1 MPEVPAVYVVS
12 TSQLSGKTALCLGLS
27 VKFKS
32 LGLKVGYFKP
42 IGTRAEEKPEDDDA
56 ILMKQVLGLNEP
68 LETICPLRLRRN
80 FLEEY
85 SKIGMAKV
93 REKIFSAYQ
102 EACRGKDVMLVEG
115 PGNPS
120 VGSFAK
126 IPPSA
131 LALELQVPIVLVSRV
146 ESDADVDRILYQK
159 LCIGESGASLLGV
172 VLTQVKRQI
181 IERVKAF
188 FGLLLSNAGIDLLGI
203 TPEVLALTAPTVRDV
218 YEHMGGEFLANM
230 NKLENMIEDVY
241 VGSMTLES
249 GLRYFRRSAN
259 KAVIL
264 GGDRT
269 DLAIAALDTGASLL
283 VLTGGIYPDIQV
295 LNKAEMTGT
304 PILMVPHDTF
314 TTVREFEKVSGHIK
328 PQNKKKI
335 EIAEKLV
342 DENVRWKEILEMAT
356 RHHSQQ

>member
-12 TSQLSGKTALCLGLS
+12 TSQLSGKTALCLGLA
-27 VKFKS
+27 VKFQS
-32 LGLKVGYFKP
+32 LGRKVGYFKP
-42 IGTRAEEKPEDDDA
+42 IGIRAEERPEDDDA
-56 ILMKQVLGLNEP
+56 ILMKQTLGLNEP
-68 LETICPLRLRRN
+68 LETICPVRLRRN

-85 SKIGMAKV
+85 SKIGTAKV
-93 REKIFSAYQ
+93 QEKIFSAYK
-102 EACRGKDVMLVEG
+102 EACKGKDVMLVEG
-115 PGNPS
+115 PGSPS

-126 IPPSA
+126 VPPSA
-131 LALELQVPIVLVSRV
+131 LALELQMPIVLVSKAD
-146 ESDADVDRILYQK
+146 SDASIDSVLYQK
-159 LCIGESGASLLGV
+159 LCIGESGANLLGV
-172 VLTQVKRQI
+172 VLTQVRRQI

-188 FGLLLSNAGIDLLGI
+188 FGPLLKNAGIDVLGI
-203 TPEVLALTAPTVRDV
+203 VPEVLALTAPTVRDV

-249 GLRYFRRSAN
+249 GLRYFRRSIN

-314 TTVREFEKVSGHIK
+314 TTVKEFEKVSGHIN

-335 EIAEKLV
+335 EVAETLV
-342 DENVRWKEILEMAT
+342 EENVRWKEILEMAT
-356 RHHSQQ
+356 KYHG